1 MTRARSAARERIL
14 ATADTLFYGEG
25 VRAVGVDRVVEE
37 SKVARVTF
45 YRHFPS
51 KNDLVVAYI
60 DGRLDGEQT
69 RLQALRAAHPDD
81 SREVLR
87 EVGRIQSERIKA
99 PGFRGCPYLNVCN
112 EFADPAHPARQA
124 TSRHRVWIKA
134 QIESLLTEMNH
145 PRVFTTMEQLIM
157 LRAGA
162 MSIAAGYGVE
172 PITTTVFLDAWNEL
186 IR

>member
-60 DGRLDGEQT
+60 DGRLE
-69 RLQALRAAHPDD
+69 
-81 SREVLR
+81 SRR
-87 EVGRIQSERIKA
+87 
-99 PGFRGCPYLNVCN
+99 PG
-112 EFADPAHPARQA
+112 
-124 TSRHRVWIKA
+124 
-134 QIESLLTEMNH
+134 
-145 PRVFTTMEQLIM
+145 
-157 LRAGA
+157 
-162 MSIAAGYGVE
+162 
-172 PITTTVFLDAWNEL
+172 
-186 IR
+186 